1 MLSFEVKG
9 GLEAATRFC
18 NALNIFG
25 LAASL
30 GGVESLICL
39 PETMTHRGMEEK
51 ARRAAGISDSLLR
64 VSVGIESESDL
75 LADLETGFAAISQI

>member
-1 MLSFEVKG
+1 
-9 GLEAATRFC
+9 
-18 NALNIFG
+18 
-25 LAASL
+25 
-30 GGVESLICL
+30 
-39 PETMTHRGMEEK
+39 MTHRGMEEK

>member
-1 MLSFEVKG
+1 MKG

-18 NALNIFG
+18 NALKIFG

-39 PETMTHRGMEEK
+39 PETMTHRGMDEK
-51 ARRAAGISDSLLR
+51 TRRAAGISDSLLR

-75 LADLETGFAAISQI
+75 FADLETGFAAISRL